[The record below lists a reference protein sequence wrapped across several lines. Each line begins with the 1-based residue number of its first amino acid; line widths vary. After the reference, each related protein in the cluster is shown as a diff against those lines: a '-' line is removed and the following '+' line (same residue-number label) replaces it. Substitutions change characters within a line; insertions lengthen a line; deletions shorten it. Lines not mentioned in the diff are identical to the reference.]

1 MAYKI
6 LWGQSDGLLLFIN
19 AGKKCIINHF
29 DDDLWVFIY
38 LFHNNQFT
46 STETSKLVILFYL
59 PFLLRTEVILAWKL
73 SLILFK

>member
-29 DDDLWVFIY
+29 DDLWVFIY
-38 LFHNNQFT
+38 LTIT
-46 STETSKLVILFYL
+46 SLLAQKLVNWLFYFIYL
-59 PFLLRTEVILAWKL
+59 FCSVLKL
-73 SLILFK
+73 FWFESCL

>member
-46 STETSKLVILFYL
+46 STETSKLVILFYFIYL
-59 PFLLRTEVILAWKL
+59 FCSVLKL
-73 SLILFK
+73 FWFESCL

>member
-29 DDDLWVFIY
+29 DDLWVFIY

-46 STETSKLVILFYL
+46 STETSKLVILF
-59 PFLLRTEVILAWKL
+59 
-73 SLILFK
+73 